1 MSHFQELFKGS
12 VKNPITVSKSQKIL
26 REAQTN

>member
-1 MSHFQELFKGS
+1 MFHIQGVFKGS
-12 VKNPITVSKSQKIL
+12 VKNPITVLKTQGTP